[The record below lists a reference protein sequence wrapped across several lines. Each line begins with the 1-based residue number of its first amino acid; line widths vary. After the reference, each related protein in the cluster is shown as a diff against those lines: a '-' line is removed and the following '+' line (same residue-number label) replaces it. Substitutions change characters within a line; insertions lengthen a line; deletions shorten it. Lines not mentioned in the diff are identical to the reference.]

1 MIQTPKGTYD
11 ILPKDVHKWHY
22 IEDIFRKTCALYNYK
37 EIRTPIFEST
47 ELFVRGVGE
56 STDIVN
62 KEMYTFLDKG
72 NRSITLRPEG
82 TAGVVRSYV
91 ENKMFAEL
99 NQVTKLY
106 YMGPMFRYERMQKGR
121 SRQFFQFGVEA
132 LGSNDPTIDA
142 EVISLAVNILEQIGL
157 KHVKVVINTLG
168 DKASR
173 VNYRKALIEHFTPVK
188 EELCS
193 DCKRRL
199 EQNPLRVLDCKVDCE
214 HPAMKSAPKIRNYL
228 TDEAKVFF
236 AEVLRDLDSLGIKYE
251 INDNLVRGLDYYNH
265 TVFEFISTIP
275 GFGSQTALG
284 GGGRYDGLVSE
295 IGGPEIPGVGFALG
309 MDRLILAIEE
319 EGIEVDPKDNVEVF
333 IVAMNE
339 TRTFAFTLLENLRRA
354 GIKAEK
360 DFFERKIKAQFKQAD
375 KLNANFTIIVGEEEL
390 QRGVISIKNMKT
402 QVQEEINI
410 DNIISYL
417 KQRMEE

>member
-62 KEMYTFLDKG
+62 KEMYTFFDKG

-99 NQVTKLY
+99 NQLTKLY

-132 LGSNDPTIDA
+132 LGSNDPSIDA

-157 KHVKVVINTLG
+157 THVKVVINTLG

-173 VNYRKALIEHFTPVK
+173 GNYRQALINHFTPVK
-188 EELCS
+188 EELCI

-199 EQNPLRVLDCKVDCE
+199 EHNPLRVLDCKVDCE
-214 HPAMKSAPKIRNYL
+214 HPSMKNAPKIRDYL
-228 TDEAKVFF
+228 TDEAKAFF
-236 AEVLRDLDSLGIKYE
+236 EEVLKDLDSLGIKYE

-319 EGIEVDPKDNVEVF
+319 EGIFINPQDTVDVF
-333 IVAMNE
+333 IVSMGE
-339 TRTFAFTLLENLRRA
+339 TKTFAFSLLERLRRT

-360 DFFERKIKAQFKQAD
+360 DFFDRKVKAQFKQAD
-375 KLNANFTIIVGEEEL
+375 KLQANFTVIVGEEEL
-390 QRGVISIKNMKT
+390 EHGVVSIKNMKT
-402 QVQEEINI
+402 QVQEEVSIE
-410 DNIISYL
+410 NIIPYL